1 METRN
6 VRWMFALV
14 MALVSM
20 AGCGSSNSG
29 DSAGPA
35 EPVVEV
41 TTGDEARVPDQFPS
55 DIPLP
60 GGLTVINVSALP
72 DQGTYVLQGQVPE
85 ALESV
90 SDAMKVAI
98 EEQGWKEET
107 PAQAQELPDMKMMN
121 FKKDGKMLNVTLF
134 REDAGTSVNLTTS
147 PG

>member
-6 VRWMFALV
+6 LRWMFALV
-14 MALVSM
+14 MALISL
-20 AGCGSSNSG
+20 AGCGPSNSG

-41 TTGDEARVPDQFPS
+41 TTGDEARVPDEFPS

-60 GGLTVINVSALP
+60 ADLAVINVSALP
-72 DQGTYVLQGQVPE
+72 EQGTYVLQGHVPD

-90 SDAMKVAI
+90 SDTMKAAI
-98 EEQGWKEET
+98 EEQGWKEVT
-107 PAQAQELPDMKMMN
+107 PAHAQELPDMKMMN
-121 FKKDGKMLNVTLF
+121 FKKEGKMLNVTLF